1 MKELADF
8 LEKMDAYFEG
18 KTNSERLVLILLPAF
33 LVGYLAWELL
43 NPPAE
48 AAHKKSIADK
58 RHIQKQVAEHK
69 KYLRGITKN
78 GDRDYQ
84 VKEYDKK
91 IALSKKRAAS
101 YRKKITVLDKNLYK
115 LSDMLFNQKSWSLF
129 LDSITNRAHES
140 NVEINSI
147 SNKYVDSNGSFG
159 HVLEV
164 GIHCQGSFGGIMKFM
179 NNLEQNTLVT
189 DIYSSTIFTE
199 ENSTYVN
206 AKLNISVWGVNH

>member
-1 MKELADF
+1 MKGMADL

-18 KTNSERLVLILLPAF
+18 KSSSERMLLILLPAL

-48 AAHKKSIADK
+48 AAHKRSDAEK
-58 RHIQKQVAEHK
+58 RHMQKLVAEHK
-69 KYLRGITKN
+69 GYLRSISKN
-78 GDRDYQ
+78 GDQDYQ

-91 IALSKKRAAS
+91 IALAKKRANS

-129 LDSITNRAHES
+129 LDSITNQAHS
-140 NVEINSI
+140 NNIEINSI
-147 SNKYVDSNGSFG
+147 SNTYVDSNGSFG

-164 GIHCQGSFGGIMKFM
+164 GIACQGTFEGIVKFM
-179 NNLEQNTLVT
+179 NDMEQNTLVT
-189 DIYSSTIFTE
+189 DIYESHMNTE
-199 ENSTYVN
+199 DNGTFVT
-206 AKLNISVWGVNH
+206 ADLNISVWGVNH